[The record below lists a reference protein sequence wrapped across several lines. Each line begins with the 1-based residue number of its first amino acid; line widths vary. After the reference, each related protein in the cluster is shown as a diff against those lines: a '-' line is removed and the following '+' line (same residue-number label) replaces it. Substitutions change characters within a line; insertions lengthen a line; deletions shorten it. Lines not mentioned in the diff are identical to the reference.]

1 MCTNGFGT
9 CGGRL
14 KAERPAAARRY
25 IDGKAIKP
33 GELAAVLET
42 IIRPDDSGVPSSSDV
57 A

>member
-33 GELAAVLET
+33 GELTAVLET